1 LRTSDCA
8 GNLEDMDLRK
18 PILGLAL
25 AAVALAP
32 RLAAAREEMLPD
44 MTGSYQFL
52 AATDTL
58 GLLEE
63 EERVRGYID
72 VAQGEDESDSI
83 LSYTL
88 EGTRKV
94 NQVEF
99 KTKTIHRKYYRF
111 SGRVE
116 RGEGKAEKD
125 PDYLRL
131 AGTLEIVTVNG
142 ETGEESAERQNVV
155 FKSSGPQKPEQE
167 QE

>member
-1 LRTSDCA
+1 
-8 GNLEDMDLRK
+8 MIVPK

-25 AAVALAP
+25 AGLAVLARP
-32 RLAAAREEMLPD
+32 AAAREEMLPD
-44 MTGSYQFL
+44 MTGSYEFL
-52 AATDTL
+52 TADSTL
-58 GLLEE
+58 GVLEE

-83 LSYTL
+83 LSYPL

-99 KTKTIHRKYYRF
+99 KTKAIHRKYFRF

-116 RGEGKAEKD
+116 RGEGKKEEG

-142 ETGEESAERQNVV
+142 ETGEESAQRQNVI
-155 FKSSGPQKPEQE
+155 FKSSGPPKPSEE
-167 QE
+167 E

>member
-1 LRTSDCA
+1 
-8 GNLEDMDLRK
+8 MDLRK

-25 AAVALAP
+25 AAVVLAP
-32 RLAAAREEMLPD
+32 RLAGAREDMLPD

-52 AATDTL
+52 NAADTL

-83 LSYTL
+83 LSYAL

-99 KTKTIHRKYYRF
+99 KTKSIHRKYYRF

-142 ETGEESAERQNVV
+142 ETGEESAQRQEVV
-155 FKSSGPQKPEQE
+155 FKSSGPQKPSEEEQSPL
-167 QE
+167 

>member
-1 LRTSDCA
+1 MMLSR
-8 GNLEDMDLRK
+8 

-25 AAVALAP
+25 MALAVVARP
-32 RLAAAREEMLPD
+32 IAAKEEMLPD
-44 MTGSYQFL
+44 MTGSYTFL
-52 AATDTL
+52 TAADTL

-63 EERVRGYID
+63 EERLRGYID
-72 VAQGEDESDSI
+72 VAQGENESDSI

-99 KTKTIHRKYYRF
+99 KTKAIHRKYFRF

-131 AGTLEIVTVNG
+131 TGTLEIVTVNG
-142 ETGEESAERQNVV
+142 ETGAESPQRQNVV
-155 FKSSGPQKPEQE
+155 FKSSGPQNPAAEE
-167 QE
+167 

>member
-1 LRTSDCA
+1 MPLR
-8 GNLEDMDLRK
+8 R
-18 PILGLAL
+18 PILGLVLL
-25 AAVALAP
+25 AVTVFP
-32 RLAAAREEMLPD
+32 WPCAAREAMLPD

-52 AATDTL
+52 AAADSL

-63 EERVRGYID
+63 EERLRGYID

-99 KTKTIHRKYYRF
+99 KTKAIHRKYFRF

-131 AGTLEIVTVNG
+131 TGTLEIVTVNG
-142 ETGEESAERQNVV
+142 ETGAESPQRQNVV
-155 FKSSGPQKPEQE
+155 FKSSGPHKPAAEE
-167 QE
+167 